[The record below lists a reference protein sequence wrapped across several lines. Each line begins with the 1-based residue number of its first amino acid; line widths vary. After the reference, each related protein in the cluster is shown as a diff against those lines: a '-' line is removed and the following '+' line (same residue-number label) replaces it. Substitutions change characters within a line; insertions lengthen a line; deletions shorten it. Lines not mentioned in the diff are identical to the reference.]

1 MTWYRQVL
9 YYFCFRNERDH
20 GKTSKLLG
28 LLSLELQDYIQ
39 TLAFY
44 QHVKHRMHMGWEVIN
59 DSFKPCM
66 FCEKLL
72 DSQCMGL
79 SGKVNFL
86 LPRKTGNLLITNAS
100 NLT

>member
-1 MTWYRQVL
+1 MGKQVS
-9 YYFCFRNERDH
+9 YWD
-20 GKTSKLLG
+20 

-44 QHVKHRMHMGWEVIN
+44 QYVKHRMHMRWEVIN

-72 DSQCMGL
+72 DSQYMGL